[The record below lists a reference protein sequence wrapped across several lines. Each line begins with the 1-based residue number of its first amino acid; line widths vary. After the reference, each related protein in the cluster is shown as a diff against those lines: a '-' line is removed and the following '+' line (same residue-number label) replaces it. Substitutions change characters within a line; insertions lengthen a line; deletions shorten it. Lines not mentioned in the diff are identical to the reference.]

1 MKKSLKFMF
10 LMVILMALKACMTT
24 TQNPR
29 VVSNFDDN
37 WHFHL
42 GDTPDAQSVTFQD
55 STWRLL
61 DLPHDWSI
69 ELAFDKNSPAGPG
82 GGYLDGGIGWY
93 RKTFTLD
100 KSLEHKKVFIDFD
113 GVYRDSKVWLNGH
126 LLGYRPNGYIS
137 FQYDLT
143 PYLNWDKPNVI
154 AVRVDNSRQPNSRWY
169 SGSGIYRDVR
179 LVFTNPDHFAHW
191 GIYVTTPEVNNEN
204 ATVKAQFKTVLLS
217 DAAGKAKIKTQLFDA
232 SGKLVAASEFPAKD
246 SLSEATLQ
254 VKEPHLWSPDN
265 PYLYKLVSS
274 LYVGNNLEDQ
284 LSTHVGIRYFHF
296 DAEKGFF
303 LNGKHLK
310 IQGTCNHYD
319 LGCLGTAF
327 NKSALEYRFQ
337 LLKDMGCN
345 ALRTSHN
352 PPDPEFLNLADS
364 MGFMVMDEAFDM
376 WNLPK
381 IKYDYSQY
389 FNQWHKRDLSDQVL
403 RDRNH
408 PSIIIWSVGNE
419 IPNQHA
425 KTKEEIKQADSIME
439 SLCSIVRSLDTTRPI
454 ATANDDPE
462 PSNPLINCGATDLI
476 GINYHNANLV
486 SFPKVYPN
494 KKVIQTEA
502 ASAFETR
509 GWYEMPSDSLTIEP
523 KDWRKPYST
532 ANNFCSSYDNWRA
545 PWGSTHEADWKV
557 VKAHPYISGMFVWTG
572 FDYIGEPTPFVWP
585 SRSSYFGIIDLANF
599 PKDIYYMYQSEWTN
613 DTVLHIF
620 PHWNW
625 KPGQLVDVWAYYN
638 NADSVQ
644 LFLNGK
650 SLGSRSKEGDQL
662 HVMWHVRFEPG
673 TLRAISYKDGKQVK
687 AVEEKTAGPAARIE
701 LSASRQKISA
711 NNKDISFVTVK
722 IVDKDGIMVPDADNL
737 VNFTITGPGRIAG
750 VANGNETSHNPFKAH
765 HCNAFFGKCMVVIES
780 THQSGTIQLTAT
792 SKGLPNGQIDITTE

>member
-1 MKKSLKFMF
+1 MNRFTKFIL
-10 LMVILMALKACMTT
+10 LMMVVATLKACTT
-24 TQNPR
+24 TPQKAR
-29 VVSNFDDN
+29 ITSNFDNN
-37 WHFHL
+37 WRFHL
-42 GDTPDAQSVTFQD
+42 GDTTNAQSINFKD
-55 STWRLL
+55 NNWRLL

-69 ELAFDKNSPAGPG
+69 EGKFDKNSPAGAG
-82 GGYLDGGIGWY
+82 GGYLNGGIGWY
-93 RKTFTLD
+93 RKTFTLN
-100 KSLEHKKVFIDFD
+100 KSLKGKKVFIDFD
-113 GVYRDSKVWLNGH
+113 GVYRNSRVWINGH

-143 PYLNWDKPNVI
+143 PFLNWDKPNVI
-154 AVRVDNSRQPNSRWY
+154 AVRVDNSDQPNSRWY

-179 LVFTNPDHFAHW
+179 LVFTNPNHFAHW
-191 GIYVTTPEVNNEN
+191 GLYVTTPKVNKEE
-204 ATVKAQFKTVLLS
+204 ATVQAQFQTDLQS
-217 DAAGKAKIKTQLFDA
+217 AAEGNAKIVARLLDKN
-232 SGKLVAASEFPAKD
+232 GKLVAKSEFPVKD
-246 SLSEATLQ
+246 SLSKTALL
-254 VKEPHLWSPDN
+254 VKNPHLWSPSD

-274 LYVGNNLEDQ
+274 LYVGNNLKDQ

-296 DAEKGFF
+296 DKEKGFF

-310 IQGTCNHYD
+310 ILGTCNHYD

-327 NKSALEYRFQ
+327 NKSALEYRFK
-337 LLKDMGCN
+337 LLKNMGCN

-389 FNQWHKRDLSDQVL
+389 FNKWHKRDLTDQIR

-408 PSIIIWSVGNE
+408 PSVIIWSVGNE

-425 KTKEEIKQADSIME
+425 KTKKEVHQADSIME
-439 SLCSIVRSLDTTRPI
+439 SLCSTVRSLDTTRPI
-454 ATANDDPE
+454 VTANDDPE
-462 PSNPLINCGATDLI
+462 PNNPLINCGATDLI
-476 GINYHNANLV
+476 GINYHNANLI

-494 KKVIQTEA
+494 KMVIQTEA

-523 KDWRKPYST
+523 KDWRKPYHTS
-532 ANNFCSSYDNWRA
+532 NNFCSSYDNWRA

-557 VKAHPYISGMFVWTG
+557 VKEHPYISGMFVWTG
-572 FDYIGEPTPFVWP
+572 FDYIGEPTPFAWP

-599 PKDIYYMYQSEWTN
+599 PKDIYYMYQSEWTK

-625 KPGQLVDVWAYYN
+625 KPGQLVDIWAYYN
-638 NADSVQ
+638 NADSVK

-650 SLGSRSKEGDQL
+650 SLGSRSKKAGQF
-662 HVMWHVRFEPG
+662 HVMWHVHFRQG
-673 TLRAISYKDGKQVK
+673 TLRAVSYKNGKVIK
-687 AVEEKTAGPAARIE
+687 VAEERTAGPAARVE
-701 LSASRQKISA
+701 LSANRVKLSA
-711 NNKDISFVTVK
+711 DNKDMAFVTVK
-722 IVDKDGIMVPDADNL
+722 IEDKNGTMVPNADNL
-737 VNFTITGPGRIAG
+737 VNFKITGPGRIAG
-750 VANGNETSHNPFKAH
+750 VANGNETSHNSFKAH

-780 THQSGTIQLTAT
+780 TNKSGTIHLTAT
-792 SKGLPNGQIDITTE
+792 SKGLPDSKIDIITH